1 MPAEHHGLRACLSPL
16 ADKIDFLSSAHFWIQ
31 GWSAP
36 NGQTLFTYQS
46 YGMVATEVEIDV
58 LTGEVQIARADI
70 LLDCG
75 DSLNPA
81 VDIGQVEG
89 GFVMGLGA
97 ILTEEVGRNTGDG
110 PHCRAR

>member
-1 MPAEHHGLRACLSPL
+1 
-16 ADKIDFLSSAHFWIQ
+16 
-31 GWSAP
+31 
-36 NGQTLFTYQS
+36 
-46 YGMVATEVEIDV
+46 MVATEVEIDV

-89 GFVMGLGA
+89 GFIMGLGA
-97 ILTEEVGRNTGDG
+97 ILTEEVGAI
-110 PHCRAR
+110 RARGLMPCAGRVECNLTVVCHTSLSVVL